1 MRGPFREHAVL
12 TGNQLGVECVR
23 VMMEEEA
30 NNAECPVCYESF
42 SDAARTLSCGHA
54 FCHDCLVGTFVSS
67 NRDGVITRDTIIC
80 PVCRHVTFVT
90 KVQRLGEEKE
100 KQTKMLQVPLR
111 FAGRSTSAPRS
122 SGGRYRRLGR
132 CLRWISS
139 RMSRQR
145 LVYPK
150 DSSQVFIISDLG
162 RPLAEED
169 IIDVGTSVV
178 IRENSTEHGCIC
190 TTSHCLLFLLI
201 IFTLLALMAA
211 ALPWVFLA

>member
-1 MRGPFREHAVL
+1 MD
-12 TGNQLGVECVR
+12 
-23 VMMEEEA
+23 EEA
-30 NNAECPVCYESF
+30 HASECPVCYESF

-67 NRDGVITRDTIIC
+67 NRDGVITRDTIVC

-90 KVQRLGEEKE
+90 KLRGLDGEKE
-100 KQTKMLQVPLR
+100 KLAKILEVPLGPS
-111 FAGRSTSAPRS
+111 AAPRS
-122 SGGRYRRLGR
+122 NNSRRSRRLGP

-145 LVYPK
+145 LASPK

-169 IIDVGTSVV
+169 IIDVGTSTV
-178 IRENSTEHGCIC
+178 IRMNSTDQCCALC
-190 TTSHCLLFLLI
+190 TTSHCLLFLLL
-201 IFTLLALMAA
+201 IFIFLALIAA
-211 ALPWVFLA
+211 ILPWIFLA

>member
-1 MRGPFREHAVL
+1 MDEDAYIV
-12 TGNQLGVECVR
+12 
-23 VMMEEEA
+23 
-30 NNAECPVCYESF
+30 ECPVCYESF
-42 SDAARTLSCGHA
+42 SDAARTLSCGHS
-54 FCHDCLVGTFVSS
+54 FCHDCLVGTFMGSS
-67 NRDGVITRDTIIC
+67 RDGAITRDTIVC

-90 KVQRLGEEKE
+90 KLQGLGGEKE
-100 KQTKMLQVPLR
+100 KHAKVLEVPLR
-111 FAGRSTSAPRS
+111 FTGRSVSAPRS
-122 SGGRYRRLGR
+122 YGSRCRRLGR

-169 IIDVGTSVV
+169 ITDVGISAV
-178 IRENSTEHGCIC
+178 IRENSTDHGCTLC

-201 IFTLLALMAA
+201 IFTVLALIAA
-211 ALPWVFLA
+211 TLPWVFLA

>member
-1 MRGPFREHAVL
+1 
-12 TGNQLGVECVR
+12 
-23 VMMEEEA
+23 MMDEEA
-30 NNAECPVCYESF
+30 YNAECPVCYEGF
-42 SDAARTLSCGHA
+42 ADAARTLSCGHA
-54 FCHDCLVGTFVSS
+54 FCHDCLVGTFVGS

-90 KVQRLGEEKE
+90 RLQGLGGKKE
-100 KQTKMLQVPLR
+100 KHAKMLEVPLR
-111 FAGRSTSAPRS
+111 FSGRSTSAPRS
-122 SGGRYRRLGR
+122 SGGRCRRLGR

-169 IIDVGTSVV
+169 IIDVGPSTV
-178 IRENSTEHGCIC
+178 IRENSTYDGCTLC

-201 IFTLLALMAA
+201 IFTLLALIAA
-211 ALPWVFLA
+211 TLPWVFLA